1 MKIVLDTN
9 QLISAILTPDG
20 KPAMILDEVLAG
32 TLTLVIS
39 PKIIQE
45 AEKVISY
52 PKLVKLLKKRDVS
65 PETIRA
71 LLDKIQVVGIMTYDS
86 LLVDAI
92 RDDPTDNIILACA
105 VEGEADFII
114 SGDHHLTDL
123 KTYEGIIIID
133 LATFVAQLVEA
144 RKG

>member
-20 KPAMILDEVLAG
+20 KSAMILDEILAG
-32 TLTLVIS
+32 TFTLVIS
-39 PKIIQE
+39 PKIIKE
-45 AEKVISY
+45 AEKVLSY

-65 PETIRA
+65 PETIKA
-71 LLDKIQVVGIMTYDS
+71 LLDKIQVIGIMTYDS

-92 RDDPTDNIILACA
+92 RDDPSDNIILACA

-123 KTYEGIIIID
+123 KTYQGIIIID
-133 LATFVAQLVEA
+133 PATFEAQLFEA
-144 RKG
+144 GKD

>member
-20 KPAMILDEVLAG
+20 KPAIILDEVLAG

-39 PKIIQE
+39 PKIIYE
-45 AEKVISY
+45 AEKVLSY

-65 PETIRA
+65 PENIKV
-71 LLDKIQVVGIMTYDS
+71 LLDKILAIGVMTYDS
-86 LLVDAI
+86 LHLDVI
-92 RDDPTDNIILACA
+92 SDDPSDNIILACA

-123 KTYEGIIIID
+123 KTYQGIIIID
-133 LATFVAQLVEA
+133 PATFADQLFEA
-144 RKG
+144 GKD

>member
-39 PKIIQE
+39 SKIIQE

-52 PKLVKLLKKRDVS
+52 PKLAKLLKKKGVS
-65 PETIRA
+65 LEKIKA
-71 LLDKIQVVGIMTYDS
+71 LLDKLRVIGVMTHDS
-86 LLVDAI
+86 LHLDIIHA
-92 RDDPTDNIILACA
+92 DPSDNMILACA

-123 KTYEGIIIID
+123 KTYQSIRIVD
-133 LATFVAQLVEA
+133 PATFVVQLVEA
-144 RKG
+144 RKS